1 MFLFIFTLGMDS
13 CVCGI
18 ECKRKMKKVARQ
30 PAVARGLM
38 ESTDLY
44 TFKSRCSHCGLGMEV
59 FSEEGWERG
68 KEMASLGLES
78 LTFWPPSFPYIP
90 FPPHIWRFPHFPYV
104 PYLSWQTDLSMELN
118 LPDDSYPQDGCCWN
132 VFFSWDFLLT

>member
-18 ECKRKMKKVARQ
+18 ECKRKIKKVARQ

-38 ESTDLY
+38 ENTDLY
-44 TFKSRCSHCGLGMEV
+44 TFKSKCSHCGLGMEV

-90 FPPHIWRFPHFPYV
+90 FPPHI
-104 PYLSWQTDLSMELN
+104 
-118 LPDDSYPQDGCCWN
+118 
-132 VFFSWDFLLT
+132 